1 MPETTTSEPMRRAI
15 VLVPG
20 IKRDERFVR
29 RDRLVDNLATVERH
43 PLAVGGTVELAGE
56 IGRRLL
62 PGSLRGVEARPVET
76 DVFEAYWG
84 DMVED
89 PAETGPWGKLRSG
102 FELVAF
108 WVFSPGTWRAFAL
121 SRYVTIGLL
130 SSGALLILWY
140 VSIALLVAT
149 TLRGMEPPEV
159 LTLPVLHQLYEGFL
173 WIAAGIENFAYWA
186 LLAFIL
192 SAVNADG
199 LAQASRF
206 TKDYL
211 ENRPDED
218 EVGLRDR
225 LRCRVRATL
234 DAVLAEPYDE
244 VVVAAHSLGSVIALD
259 TLADWPHDADW
270 PRLRFVTLGSPVA
283 VLACRSS
290 WLARERRK
298 LLDRPPV
305 TWLDFHSNADWLCTS
320 VTAGL
325 GGATAAGVQSFELP
339 FDAGLLGRL
348 NGSSHQDY
356 YRDQKVLET
365 LATPGLAPAPARA

>member
-1 MPETTTSEPMRRAI
+1 MSETSTSEPMRRAI

-20 IKRDERFVR
+20 MQRVERFVR
-29 RDRLVDNLATVERH
+29 RDRLADNLATVERH
-43 PLAVGGTVELAGE
+43 PLAVVGTVELAGE
-56 IGRRLL
+56 IGRRLQ
-62 PGSLRGVEARPVET
+62 PGRLRGVEARPVET

-130 SSGALLILWY
+130 FSGALLILWY
-140 VSIALLVAT
+140 VSIALLVAS
-149 TLRGMEPPEV
+149 TLGGMERPEAFN
-159 LTLPVLHQLYEGFL
+159 LPVLDRLYDGFL
-173 WIAAGIENFAYWA
+173 WLAAGIENFAYWA

-199 LAQASRF
+199 LAQVGRF

-270 PRLRFVTLGSPVA
+270 PRLRLVTLGSPVA

-320 VTAGL
+320 ITAGIS
-325 GGATAAGVQSFELP
+325 GSPAAVRSCELP

-348 NGSSHQDY
+348 NGSSHQAY

-365 LATPGLAPAPARA
+365 LATPGLVPAQV